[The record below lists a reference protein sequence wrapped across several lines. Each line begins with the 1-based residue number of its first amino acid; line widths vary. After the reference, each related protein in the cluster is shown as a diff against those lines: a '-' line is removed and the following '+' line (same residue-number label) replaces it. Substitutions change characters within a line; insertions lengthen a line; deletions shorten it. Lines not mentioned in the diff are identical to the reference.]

1 MKKAKK
7 MNKIML
13 ACLMGCLVLA
23 SVALI
28 PGTSYAKTLSSAA
41 QVKKLAQK
49 KVKGAKI
56 DKVKKDRENGVSVYE
71 VKLSKGKKSYDLV
84 YRVPGAKLISY
95 EWKTKKQY
103 LKKENGTIIS
113 KSKCKKLAR
122 KQVSKAT
129 VTSIAQK
136 SSNGL
141 DIYKVKMKKSN
152 KKYELKFNAHTGDL
166 IEYEWELVRKAGEDS
181 KEGYISEED
190 AMQIALKEAG
200 GGTVVKIKFK
210 KDDGIYVYKVEVIN
224 GQYEYEIEINA
235 ETGKVLDVDRELIEQ
250 TPSEEDNSR
259 IGLEAAKDKALAD
272 AGQNS
277 ADVTYTKAELDY
289 EDGIPVYEIEFYTA
303 DYKYEYEINALTGA
317 VLKREK
323 EVNKSGNSGNDNPGN
338 SDTGNSGS
346 YIGEERA
353 KTIALD
359 HAGFTSSQVRF
370 SKAEFDYEDGIP
382 VYEVEFYNGG
392 MEYEY
397 EINAI
402 TGSIVKFSSERD
414 D

>member
-28 PGTSYAKTLSSAA
+28 PGTSYAKSLSPAA

-235 ETGKVLDVDRELIEQ
+235 
-250 TPSEEDNSR
+250 
-259 IGLEAAKDKALAD
+259 
-272 AGQNS
+272 
-277 ADVTYTKAELDY
+277 
-289 EDGIPVYEIEFYTA
+289 
-303 DYKYEYEINALTGA
+303 LTGA

-323 EVNKSGNSGNDNPGN
+323 EMNKSGNSGNDNPGN

-370 SKAEFDYEDGIP
+370 SKAEFDYEDGVP